1 MKRLLFGLFAAGVAL
16 SMSAFT
22 TFTPKKK
29 FTTIYYVLVS
39 ANLYQIADFTPEVN
53 DCMGNAAN
61 KCYIGYSSYQGDSFS
76 ASSIPAAPSIQ
87 SSFKGLYI
95 Q

>member
-29 FTTIYYVLVS
+29 FTTFYYVLVN
-39 ANLYQIADFTPEVN
+39 ANLYQIADFIPDTDN
-53 DCMGNAAN
+53 CMGTAVN
-61 KCYIGYSSYQGDSFS
+61 KCYLGYTSYQGDYFS
-76 ASSIPAAPSIQ
+76 SSSIPAAPSIQ